1 MRARVLS
8 PSVLE
13 ALLTSRE
20 AFGLEQATPLQ
31 RAICRVSD
39 GVPLGELWEDAGVRE
54 GFGGVRPLEK
64 APRTLVVLAAI
75 RGAKSMIAA
84 AKAFETALTCDVT
97 GLSPGDQLRIPI
109 LSVDKKSATAVLN
122 HLVGTIQSKPELRA
136 YLAAE
141 PTAEAVLLRHET
153 GRIVEVSVT
162 AMSKYGT
169 TLVGAWLATC
179 IFDEAPRMAGHADG
193 VRNLDDALHAIEG
206 RMRPGSQIMII
217 GSPNVPFGPVFE
229 MNQEFFGRP
238 SADTVVVRGTGPLL
252 NPTWWTPERCE
263 WMRRNRPRSHMTD
276 VLGKFADSEDQLI
289 SSTTVDKAMRAGPDV
304 IKPREGHSYVA
315 AIDPAMRGN
324 AWTLIIL
331 GCDGEDRKGEPTFYV
346 AVSKQ
351 WRGSKVQPLRP
362 DTVLREIAQIA
373 KPYGVEDAWTD
384 GFSIDSLRIIAEQEG
399 FGLTECH
406 TTPEEAI
413 DGVESMR
420 VLLED
425 GRLELSPDRTLRADL
440 LRVRRSAGK
449 TAKRPSLNMP
459 ITADGRHCDFIPPLR
474 LCLRFPPG
482 TPRAAARQRDP
493 GLEAALR
500 GVAARQ
506 DRANLP
512 LGLFRGGLNG

>member
-1 MRARVLS
+1 MQKLS
-8 PSVLE
+8 TSVLE

-39 GVPLGELWEDAGVRE
+39 GVPLGTLWDDPGVKE
-54 GFGGVRPLEK
+54 GFGGVAPPTT
-64 APRTLVVLAAI
+64 APRTLVILAAI

-97 GLSPGDQLRIPI
+97 GLQPGDQLRIPI

-122 HLVGTIQSKPELRA
+122 HLVGTIQAKPQLRA

-141 PTAEAVLLRHET
+141 PTAESVLIRHET

-217 GSPNVPFGPVFE
+217 GSPNVPFGPVYDL
-229 MNQEFFGRP
+229 NQEFFGRP
-238 SADTVVVRGTGPLL
+238 TSDTVVVRGTGPLL
-252 NPTWWTPERCE
+252 NPSWWTPERCE
-263 WMRRNRPRSHMTD
+263 WMRKHRNRSYVTD
-276 VLGKFADSEDQLI
+276 VLGKFADSEEQLI
-289 SSTTVDKAMRAGPDV
+289 PSVIVDKAMRAGPD
-304 IKPREGHSYVA
+304 ILPPRQEHFYVG

-324 AWTLIIL
+324 AWTLVVV
-331 GCDGEDRKGEPTFYV
+331 GCDGTDDNGQPTYYV
-346 AVSKQ
+346 ALAKQ
-351 WRGSKVQPLRP
+351 WRGSKTNPLRP
-362 DTVLREIAQIA
+362 DTVLREVAQLI
-373 KPYGVEDAWTD
+373 KPYGLEDVWSD
-384 GFSIDSLRIIAEQEG
+384 GHQIDSLRVIGEHEG
-399 FGLTECH
+399 LSITEAF
-406 TTPEEAI
+406 TSPTDAVE
-413 DGVESMR
+413 GVEDIR
-420 VLLED
+420 VLLES
-425 GRLELSPDRTLRADL
+425 GRLGLPPDRTMRADL
-440 LRVRRSAGK
+440 CRVHRRVNTAK
-449 TAKRPSLNMP
+449 TALVLPA
-459 ITADGRHCDFIPPLR
+459 TADGRHCDFVPPLR
-474 LCLRFPPG
+474 LCLRFPPSSPTFAG
-482 TPRAAARQRDP
+482 RSRDP

-506 DRANLP
+506 DRTNLP
-512 LGLFRGGLNG
+512 LGLLRGGRDG